1 VPVSTVSLLLKKT
14 DKKKG
19 KFTLSVVSDD
29 KSIEKKD
36 RNMNEPLQ
44 FYTGRDKLLYEL
56 VVFNIDKDKVS
67 GYISTPKTA
76 PAPISR

>member
-1 VPVSTVSLLLKKT
+1 
-14 DKKKG
+14 
-19 KFTLSVVSDD
+19 
-29 KSIEKKD
+29 
-36 RNMNEPLQ
+36 MNEPLQ